1 VVITWVDITERKT
14 SCSNKAMAEKET
26 RSGRA
31 DDLHPRARQ
40 RAEEALRE
48 SEERLRRLSE
58 AAFEGIVI
66 HDEGVLLSANDQFC
80 EMFGYQPDELLG
92 KQMIPLTL
100 APESRDI
107 VRQQIATGSLGP
119 YEVVGLKK
127 DGSRFP
133 IEVRAR
139 KTAHEGHRIGVAV
152 VRDITERKQAEE
164 ALHRSQTELKTVYD
178 NAPAMM
184 CVLDSSR
191 QVLYANRA
199 FAEFVGRPAEELRL
213 ERACGV
219 IGCLRALDDPRG
231 CGHGPRCETCAMR
244 LAMVDALA
252 TGRSHRAIEYRTT
265 ALCHGQPRDSVF
277 LASVAPI
284 QLTGQSNLLLCLE
297 DITKR
302 QRAMEN
308 LCRSEERYRLLF
320 ATSLDAVLL
329 TAPDGRILAAN
340 DAACQMFGC
349 SEEELARAGRS
360 GVVDG
365 SDPRLR
371 AALDERERTG
381 RFHGE
386 LTLLRRDGSKFL
398 AELSSAVFRDQ
409 EGEVRTSM
417 VIRDITER
425 KRAEEAL
432 RQLSGRF
439 LQMQD
444 EERRRL
450 ARDLHDTVAQGLA
463 ALSLNLGLLQSSAT
477 ALNPRSN
484 QLLADSQALADQCA
498 NEVRTSSY
506 LLHPPILDELGL
518 VGAVR
523 DHADGFAHRTGLRV
537 DLELPPDLVR
547 LPRETELALFRV
559 LQEALA
565 NIQRHSGSKTA
576 SIRVAQ
582 TADDIRLEVRDKG
595 RGMAPERGLP
605 ARFGRPMFTDA
616 RERLSD
622 IQSGLEARAP
632 GAVSGSAP
640 LGMGIFG
647 MRERM
652 QQLGGRLEIQSDGHG
667 TLVIATVPRNQETC
681 RA

>member
-1 VVITWVDITERKT
+1 
-14 SCSNKAMAEKET
+14 
-26 RSGRA
+26 
-31 DDLHPRARQ
+31 
-40 RAEEALRE
+40 
-48 SEERLRRLSE
+48 
-58 AAFEGIVI
+58 
-66 HDEGVLLSANDQFC
+66 
-80 EMFGYQPDELLG
+80 
-92 KQMIPLTL
+92 
-100 APESRDI
+100 
-107 VRQQIATGSLGP
+107 
-119 YEVVGLKK
+119 
-127 DGSRFP
+127 
-133 IEVRAR
+133 
-139 KTAHEGHRIGVAV
+139 
-152 VRDITERKQAEE
+152 
-164 ALHRSQTELKTVYD
+164 
-178 NAPAMM
+178 
-184 CVLDSSR
+184 
-191 QVLYANRA
+191 
-199 FAEFVGRPAEELRL
+199 
-213 ERACGV
+213 
-219 IGCLRALDDPRG
+219 
-231 CGHGPRCETCAMR
+231 
-244 LAMVDALA
+244 
-252 TGRSHRAIEYRTT
+252 
-265 ALCHGQPRDSVF
+265 
-277 LASVAPI
+277 
-284 QLTGQSNLLLCLE
+284 
-297 DITKR
+297 
-302 QRAMEN
+302 
-308 LCRSEERYRLLF
+308 
-320 ATSLDAVLL
+320 
-329 TAPDGRILAAN
+329 
-340 DAACQMFGC
+340 
-349 SEEELARAGRS
+349 
-360 GVVDG
+360 
-365 SDPRLR
+365 LR

-518 VGAVR
+518 AGAVR
-523 DHADGFAHRTGLRV
+523 DHAAGFAHRTGLRV

-605 ARFGRPMFTDA
+605 ARF
-616 RERLSD
+616 
-622 IQSGLEARAP
+622 
-632 GAVSGSAP
+632 
-640 LGMGIFG
+640 
-647 MRERM
+647 
-652 QQLGGRLEIQSDGHG
+652 
-667 TLVIATVPRNQETC
+667 
-681 RA
+681 